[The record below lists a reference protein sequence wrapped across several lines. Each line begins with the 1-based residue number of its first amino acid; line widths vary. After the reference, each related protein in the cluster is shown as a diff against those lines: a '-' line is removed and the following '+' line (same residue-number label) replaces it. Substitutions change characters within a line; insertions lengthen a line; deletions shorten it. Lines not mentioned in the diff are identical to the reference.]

1 MTNETITKLYSFI
14 AKIVSLLETELDE
27 LGVIKYKNTVI
38 VKKHITETLNKL
50 VHLIIQLNKLNKDG
64 YLNNEVTNMEEADE
78 LIITEYLSKYQ

>member
-14 AKIVSLLETELDE
+14 AKIVSLLEIELDE

-38 VKKHITETLNKL
+38 VNKNITETLNKL